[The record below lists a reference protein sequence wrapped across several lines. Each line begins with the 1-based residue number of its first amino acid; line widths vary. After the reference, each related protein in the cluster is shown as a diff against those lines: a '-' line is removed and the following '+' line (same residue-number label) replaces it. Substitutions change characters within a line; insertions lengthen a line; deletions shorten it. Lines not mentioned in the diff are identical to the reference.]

1 MDNKFIRIWIFLFG
15 ILSCLVFINFFPLV
29 NENTDYLTSYKPF
42 AEKILSKGYSITEED
57 ANNFFYPPGFSLIL
71 AGLFKISLMLEVS
84 RETLIFYFSIFCV
97 SSIGVLTFEISN
109 LFFSKKNSLIPVF
122 LLFSYP
128 IFMWII
134 RQPNTE
140 TPFALLLFTA
150 VFLFFRELKYER
162 YSKVNFLNV
171 GIILGFMMLIRP
183 IAILCP
189 IIFSL
194 YIFAFNTKN
203 TTKKSLLSSL
213 LIILGSFAIIM
224 PWEMFMFEKTNK
236 IIPLSIAGSKGIYD
250 GLTFN
255 VKNKGYR
262 SKIAL
267 PDDVQLLMENIYQ
280 KTTINDSFS
289 QLANATLYSE
299 PKQISTIVKFYF
311 IKMSRCFYGT
321 DSNREENKIFM
332 LQIFYLSLILISF
345 SIILFST
352 KSFNKYFL
360 FLIILFSY
368 FLFMGTLVLSIV
380 RYMVPMLA
388 LMLVSTP
395 ALGEI
400 KLRSLTKKN
409 NYV

>member
-1 MDNKFIRIWIFLFG
+1 MDDKFIRIWIFLFG

-71 AGLFKISLMLEVS
+71 AGLFKISSMLEVS

-162 YSKVNFLNV
+162 YSKVNFLNI

-299 PKQISTIVKFYF
+299 PKQISTIIKFYF

-352 KSFNKYFL
+352 KSFHKYFL